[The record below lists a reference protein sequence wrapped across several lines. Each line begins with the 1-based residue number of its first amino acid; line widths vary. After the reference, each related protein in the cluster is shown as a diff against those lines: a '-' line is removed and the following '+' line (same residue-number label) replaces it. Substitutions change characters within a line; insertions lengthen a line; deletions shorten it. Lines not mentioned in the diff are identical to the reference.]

1 MYKLF
6 FFLFLLL
13 SSSLIFSEERYGN
26 GSGFFITDNG
36 YFVTNYHVI
45 GNAKKILIVDQFG
58 YFLNTRVIKFDK
70 INDIALLKVDG
81 LFKSIPI
88 TTSSKVLRGA
98 KIVAVG
104 YPNTSI
110 QGVQPKVTDGLVNSL
125 AGIKDDPRYFQISAP
140 VQGGNSGGPLLDMNA
155 NVIGLVSAKLDNSLV
170 FKTTGDIPQNVN
182 YAVKSDFILDLINSI
197 PDVKNNLKSIK
208 KIPATDVANV
218 FQQVESSI
226 ALVYVAIDSNENKKD
241 FTALPKNKNSQ
252 DKDDNRLVWTYVS
265 SGDDGDVYL
274 EERHIL
280 KEGQFTTVA
289 TEFNYRHLKK
299 LDDGKQYMSV
309 VAEYTINCND
319 FTSKVNRGAYW
330 SKLKH
335 KGDLVLSV
343 QDIPANWKPII
354 SGSYIEAIY
363 DKVCF

>member
-1 MYKLF
+1 MFKF
-6 FFLFLLL
+6 FTSLFLLL
-13 SSSLIFSEERYGN
+13 ISTATISEERYGN

-45 GNAKKILIVDQFG
+45 ENAKKILIVDQFG
-58 YFLNTRVIKFDK
+58 YFLNTRVIKYDK
-70 INDIALLKVDG
+70 LHDIAILKVDG

-140 VQGGNSGGPLLDMNA
+140 IQGGNSGGPLLDMNA

-226 ALVYVAIDSNENKKD
+226 ALVYVAIDSNKNKQD
-241 FTALPKNKNSQ
+241 FTALPKNKAPQ
-252 DKDDNRLVWTYVS
+252 DKNDSLVWTYVLT
-265 SGDDGDVYL
+265 GYDADVYL
-274 EERHIL
+274 EEKTIKRDN
-280 KEGQFTTVA
+280 QFATVL
-289 TEFNYRHLKK
+289 TEFNYRTFKT
-299 LDDGKQYMSV
+299 LDDGKQYMSL
-309 VAEYTINCND
+309 VAEWTINCD
-319 FTSKVNRGAYW
+319 DLTVKANRSAYW

-335 KGDLVLSV
+335 KGDLVKA
-343 QDIPANWKPII
+343 QDISANWEPII
-354 SGSYIEAIY
+354 PTSHIDIIY
-363 DKVCF
+363 NKVCF

>member
-45 GNAKKILIVDQFG
+45 ENAKKILIVDQFG
-58 YFLNTRVIKFDK
+58 YFLNSRVIKFDK
-70 INDIALLKVDG
+70 LHDIAILKVDG
-81 LFKSIPI
+81 SFKSIPI

-140 VQGGNSGGPLLDMNA
+140 IQGGNSGGPLLDMSA
-155 NVIGLVSAKLDNSLV
+155 NVIGLVSAKLDSSFV
-170 FKTTGDIPQNVN
+170 IKTTGDIPQNVN
-182 YAVKSDFILDLINSI
+182 YAVKSDYILDLIYSI
-197 PDVKNNLKSIK
+197 PDVKSNLKPIK
-208 KIPATDVANV
+208 KNQATDVANV

-226 ALVYVAIDSNENKKD
+226 ALVYVAIDSNKTKKD
-241 FTALPKNKNSQ
+241 FITSPT
-252 DKDDNRLVWTYVS
+252 DKTQEGKKESLVWTYVS
-265 SGDDGDVYL
+265 SGTDSDIFL
-274 EERHIL
+274 EEKTIR
-280 KEGQFTTVA
+280 KDSQFTTVV
-289 TEFNYRHLKK
+289 TEFNYRNIKE
-299 LDDGKQYMSV
+299 LDGGRQYLSL
-309 VAEYTINCND
+309 VAEWTVNCDDYTN
-319 FTSKVNRGAYW
+319 KLNRAAYW

-335 KGDLVLSV
+335 KGDLVSSV
-343 QDIPANWKPII
+343 QGVPNRWDPII
-354 SGSYIEAIY
+354 PDSHMDLIHN
-363 DKVCF
+363 KVCF

>member
-6 FFLFLLL
+6 TFLFLFLI
-13 SSSLIFSEERYGN
+13 SSVSISEERYGN

-45 GNAKKILIVDQFG
+45 ENAKKILIIDQFG

-70 INDIALLKVDG
+70 INDIAILKVDG

-88 TTSSKVLRGA
+88 STSSKVLRGA

-140 VQGGNSGGPLLDMNA
+140 IQGGNSGGPLLDMNA
-155 NVIGLVSAKLDNSLV
+155 NVIGLVSAKLDNSFV
-170 FKTTGDIPQNVN
+170 VKATGDIAQNVN

-197 PDVKNNLKSIK
+197 PDVKSNIKPIK
-208 KIPATDVANV
+208 KIQATDVANV

-226 ALVYVAIDSNENKKD
+226 ALVYVAIDSNKNKQD
-241 FTALPKNKNSQ
+241 LTALPNNKTPQSKNDS
-252 DKDDNRLVWTYVS
+252 LVWTYVS
-265 SGDDGDVYL
+265 TGDDVDVYL
-274 EERHIL
+274 EEKTIQRDN
-280 KEGQFTTVA
+280 QFVTVA

-309 VAEYTINCND
+309 VAEWTINCND
-319 FTSKVNRGAYW
+319 LTSKVNRGAYW

-335 KGDLVLSV
+335 KGDLVLTV
-343 QDIPANWKPII
+343 QDIPANWESII
-354 SGSYIEAIY
+354 PTSHMDFIY
-363 DKVCF
+363 NKVCF

>member
-45 GNAKKILIVDQFG
+45 ENAKKILIVDQFG
-58 YFLNTRVIKFDK
+58 YFLNSRVIKFDK
-70 INDIALLKVDG
+70 LHDIAILKVDG
-81 LFKSIPI
+81 SFKSIPI

-140 VQGGNSGGPLLDMNA
+140 IQGGNSGGPLLDMSA
-155 NVIGLVSAKLDNSLV
+155 NVIGLVSAKLDSSFV
-170 FKTTGDIPQNVN
+170 IKTTGDIPQNVN
-182 YAVKSDFILDLINSI
+182 YAVKSDYILDLIYSI
-197 PDVKNNLKSIK
+197 PDVKSNLKPIK
-208 KIPATDVANV
+208 KNQATDVANV

-226 ALVYVAIDSNENKKD
+226 ALVYVAIDSNKNKKE
-241 FTALPKNKNSQ
+241 FIATPT
-252 DKDDNRLVWTYVS
+252 DKTQEGKKESLVWTYVS
-265 SGDDGDVYL
+265 SGTDSDIFL
-274 EERHIL
+274 EEKTIR
-280 KEGQFTTVA
+280 KDSQFTTVV
-289 TEFNYRHLKK
+289 TEFNYRNIKE
-299 LDDGKQYMSV
+299 LDGGRQYLSL
-309 VAEYTINCND
+309 VAEWTVNCDDYTN
-319 FTSKVNRGAYW
+319 KLNRAAYW

-335 KGDLVLSV
+335 KGDLVSSV
-343 QDIPANWKPII
+343 QGVPNRWDPII
-354 SGSYIEAIY
+354 PDSHMDLIHN
-363 DKVCF
+363 KVCF